1 MWSWQEKDGRET
13 GLDLRWFLSINST
26 LSIGDSVAEGNCR
39 LLFLAI
45 KSKVLASYN
54 GGEIYVSY

>member
-39 LLFLAI
+39 LVFLAI
-45 KSKVLASYN
+45 KSKVMTLN
-54 GGEIYVSY
+54 